1 MRNLTN
7 RQIVLAARP
16 IGAPKESD
24 FRFAETAIAAP
35 GPGQMLTKVIYLSLD
50 PYVRGRM
57 NDAPSYAFPVQI
69 DGVITGRTVSQVME
83 SRLDGYAPGDFVF
96 CDTVGWQ
103 EYGVISGDALGL
115 RKVDPQLA
123 PISAALG
130 VLGMTGFTAW
140 YGLLEIGAPRA
151 GETVVVS
158 AAAGSVGSLAGQIAR
173 IKGCRTVGIAGAPEK
188 CAYAV
193 ETLGYDVCLSHH
205 SVNLEAE
212 LRAACPKGIDVYFE
226 NVGGKVFEAVCPQM
240 NNFSRIVLCGGISG
254 YNATELPQGPNKLA
268 SVMMSMIGRR
278 MKAEGFVIGDHRG
291 RFGEFHSQV
300 SGWLREGRVRHRE
313 DITQGLENTVRA
325 FQGLLEGRNFGKQ
338 LVQISDDP
346 TQQERV

>member
-1 MRNLTN
+1 MRNLSN

-16 IGAPKESD
+16 KGAPKDSD
-24 FRFAETAIAAP
+24 FRFTESPVPEP
-35 GPGQMLTKVIYLSLD
+35 GPGQMLCRVIYLSLD

-57 NDAPSYAFPVQI
+57 NDGPSYAAPVQI
-69 DGVITGRTVSQVME
+69 AGVITGRTVSQVME
-83 SRLDGYAPGDFVF
+83 SNLDGYAPGDFVF

-103 EYGVISGDALGL
+103 EYGVIDASALGL
-115 RKVDPQLA
+115 RKVDPQQA

-140 YGLLEIGAPRA
+140 YGLLEIGAPKA

-158 AAAGSVGSLAGQIAR
+158 AATGSVGSLAGQIAR
-173 IKGCRTVGIAGAPEK
+173 IKGCRTVGIAGAAEK
-188 CAYAV
+188 CAFAV
-193 ETLGYDVCLSHH
+193 ETLGYDACISHH
-205 SVNLEAE
+205 SNNLDAE

-254 YNATELPQGPNKLA
+254 YNATELPHGPNKLA

-278 MKAEGFVIGDHRG
+278 MTAAGFVIGDHRS
-291 RFGEFHSQV
+291 RFNEFQTQV
-300 SGWLREGRVRHRE
+300 SGWLREGKVRHRE
-313 DITQGLENTVRA
+313 DIIQGLENAVHA

-346 TQQERV
+346 TK